1 MIDGI
6 ELAKSDRAKCRDCG
20 KEIRKGVPRGYRIDE
35 RHQGGHIN
43 YCYKCSLRFIDL
55 GIDILKGIKSDL
67 KRLIKKNKDV
77 IIKNEIID
85 NLKEED

>member
-1 MIDGI
+1 MFF
-6 ELAKSDRAKCRDCG
+6 
-20 KEIRKGVPRGYRIDE
+20 EIYR
-35 RHQGGHIN
+35 
-43 YCYKCSLRFIDL
+43 L